1 MAFCTKCGQEL
12 PSDAIFCHKCG
23 QRVTGVTEAEAQD
36 ATRAE
41 SDWESDLENA
51 VETAVRSVEDGLQ
64 AAFESIG
71 EVRWGKDRFRV
82 EEDRSFR
89 GDVQE
94 ERVFFSVENVNG
106 PVRVSTWEK
115 SEFNMDLIV
124 KAWGYTREEADEKLD
139 RIKTGLL
146 DRVIDGQRRLI
157 LDIERPDDARGGY
170 SVELDVTLPSKAD
183 IDLDLGSS
191 NGLIRA
197 SDVKG
202 QTLKMKTSNGRLIMK
217 NVSMERVSGKTSNGR
232 VTLDRVSAEDIDC
245 RSSNGRI
252 EGSVDT
258 VNAYMRTSN
267 GKIDL
272 DLECTRSGEYE
283 LQTSNGG
290 IKFKVS
296 GSPEVGYDLDLNTS
310 MSRISVDLPE
320 LIYTRDGRNTKMAKT
335 SGYDEKQ
342 IQIAINADTLMGR
355 IKISP

>member
-1 MAFCTKCGQEL
+1 MVFCTKCGQEL

-23 QRVTGVTEAEAQD
+23 QRVAGVTEAEAQS
-36 ATRAE
+36 ATRAGSE
-41 SDWESDLENA
+41 WEGDLENA

-64 AAFESIG
+64 TAFDSIG

-82 EEDRSFR
+82 EEDRSFS

-94 ERVFFSVENVNG
+94 ERLSFSVENVNG

-115 SEFNMDLIV
+115 SEYNMDLIV

-139 RIKTGLL
+139 RVKTDLL
-146 DRVIDGQRRLI
+146 DRVIDGQRKLI
-157 LDIERPDDARGGY
+157 LDIERPDDTRGGY
-170 SVELDVTLPSKAD
+170 SVELDVTLPSKAE

-202 QTLKMKTSNGRLIMK
+202 QALKMRTSNGRLILK
-217 NVSMERVSGKTSNGR
+217 NVSMERVSGRTSNGR
-232 VTLDRVSAEDIDC
+232 VTLDLVSAEDIDC

-258 VNAYMRTSN
+258 VNAYMKTSN

-290 IKFKVS
+290 IKIKVS
-296 GSPEVGYDLDLNTS
+296 GGPEVGYDLDLHTS
-310 MSRISVDLPE
+310 MSRISADLPE

-335 SGYDEKQ
+335 AGYDEKQ
-342 IQIAINADTLMGR
+342 VQIAINADTSMGR
-355 IKISP
+355 INVTH